1 MCISSLVHAERV
13 VGLVWPVHTQM
24 IVSQVGSNRTSCGL
38 EAPWKQAALVCTVR
52 ALSGYLGRECRCI
65 RSFTLLLVPPRQE
78 SARRKSNWQWVDGG
92 EGGTEPLKEAISSFT
107 EQIVMFDFVCSI
119 YWWFWLALL
128 HVNSLDFLLHSRFT
142 RQL

>member
-1 MCISSLVHAERV
+1 M
-13 VGLVWPVHTQM
+13 
-24 IVSQVGSNRTSCGL
+24 
-38 EAPWKQAALVCTVR
+38 
-52 ALSGYLGRECRCI
+52 
-65 RSFTLLLVPPRQE
+65 VPPRQE
-78 SARRKSNWQWVDGG
+78 SARSKSNWQWVDGG
-92 EGGTEPLKEAISSFT
+92 EGGMEPLKEAISSFT